1 MKLRFIK
8 WLLECSFQLNF
19 SAPVVKSDSAG
30 PIKDKQ
36 ALIDDDD
43 DMTMANGTS
52 PANQFEIMEPSS
64 TLPRRGSTSQ
74 VNFPKKNNII

>member
-1 MKLRFIK
+1 MTTVKLISN
-8 WLLECSFQLNF
+8 LL
-19 SAPVVKSDSAG
+19 APVVKSDSAG

-43 DMTMANGTS
+43 DMTLANGTS

-74 VNFPKKNNII
+74 VCVLRTNKIGP

>member
-1 MKLRFIK
+1 MRDEIAHYP
-8 WLLECSFQLNF
+8 F

-43 DMTMANGTS
+43 ETIANGTS
-52 PANQFEIMEPSS
+52 PANQFEIMEPSN
-64 TLPRRGSTSQ
+64 TVTRRGSTSQ
-74 VNFPKKNNII
+74 VLFDGPL

>member
-1 MKLRFIK
+1 MKQKFLSYLKF
-8 WLLECSFQLNF
+8 L
-19 SAPVVKSDSAG
+19 APVVKSDSGG

-74 VNFPKKNNII
+74 VCVRKSRT